1 MRQPAGDHRVGKVA
15 PAGNPQPLIV
25 EEGALAALGGIE
37 LFIGG
42 IVDHACDHGAF
53 ALQADRNRKL
63 RNPMQ
68 EVRRAVERIDDPGVG
83 LVVTHARAAFLADKT
98 VARPRLGEVVVQH
111 LLGALVGERDKIG
124 RPLQRHL
131 KIFDLAEVA
140 LEAAAGAARGFD
152 HDVDK
157 G

>member
-1 MRQPAGDHRVGKVA
+1 MVPSRCSP
-15 PAGNPQPLIV
+15 
-25 EEGALAALGGIE
+25 IE
-37 LFIGG
+37 IANCGMPCRKLVVPSSGSTIQ
-42 IVDHACDHGAF
+42 VWLLSCAF
-53 ALQADRNRKL
+53 A
-63 RNPMQ
+63 
-68 EVRRAVERIDDPGVG
+68 G
-83 LVVTHARAAFLADKT
+83 AAFLADEA
-98 VARPRLGEVVVQH
+98 VARPRLGEVVVAASPRRACRP
-111 LLGALVGERDKIG
+111 GDEIG